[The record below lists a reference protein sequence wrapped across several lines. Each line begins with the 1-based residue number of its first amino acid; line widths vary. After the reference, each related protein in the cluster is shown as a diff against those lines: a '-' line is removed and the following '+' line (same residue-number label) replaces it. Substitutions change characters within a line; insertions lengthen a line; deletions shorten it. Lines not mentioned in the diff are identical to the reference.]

1 MFSASKEELFV
12 VSALVGGITVLSI
25 WKKRFLVDFVL
36 RKEEREQ
43 RNKSPMLAKGTR
55 YGSTNEVLTNI
66 INNHHHQDQQQQQN
80 NEVMSNNNNS
90 NSNRIHQNGNSGSGL
105 LLSSTR
111 TGRGSSRTA
120 LATSAADKSL
130 SSSYHDENTSKTP
143 LTIGNNDGSAFAL
156 NERIPSLFGSSSSS
170 SSNSLES
177 NNNDNKLSAAKTTS
191 SSSPPPAVVVP
202 GFYSSALLLMKG
214 IDVSDTFTP
223 SVPHRHVPQRSWG
236 PGGV

>member
-1 MFSASKEELFV
+1 MFSASKEELFL

-43 RNKSPMLAKGTR
+43 RSKNPMLVKGTR

-66 INNHHHQDQQQQQN
+66 INNHQQQDII
-80 NEVMSNNNNS
+80 SNNNNGEITANNNKNATS
-90 NSNRIHQNGNSGSGL
+90 IGNSKSGTGL

-111 TGRGSSRTA
+111 TGRGIRSSLTTSTA
-120 LATSAADKSL
+120 EKSL

-156 NERIPSLFGSSSSS
+156 KERIPS
-170 SSNSLES
+170 
-177 NNNDNKLSAAKTTS
+177 
-191 SSSPPPAVVVP
+191 
-202 GFYSSALLLMKG
+202 
-214 IDVSDTFTP
+214 
-223 SVPHRHVPQRSWG
+223 
-236 PGGV
+236 